1 MTKDELEQIATREAH
16 CKPYG
21 SAVTLSIGERDD
33 LVALAR
39 DGMRYRW
46 LRDESQ
52 DVDLFGSNSPYVIEG
67 ETTEPLSY
75 EALDE
80 AVDAAMAKEGA

>member
-1 MTKDELEQIATREAH
+1 MNREELEQIAQRPSC
-16 CKPYG
+16 CKPFG
-21 SAVTLSIGERDD
+21 ANVTLSVGERDE
-33 LVALAR
+33 LVAMAR

-52 DVDLFGSNSPYVIEG
+52 GVDLFGSNAPYVIEG

-75 EALDE
+75 DALDE
-80 AVDAAMAKEGA
+80 AVDAQMAKEEA